1 MIFRT
6 ATLTDQFDLNTVCR
20 GDGYLFVRD
29 GVGVAGRDAL
39 QTVSEREAM
48 TFLQSLRPSRLSD
61 SSIANSGPI
70 LFSLVPFSPSQP
82 AEFILPRIVFRKTQD
97 QVPTITLIGDSEDDL
112 TDDKLDQAVAVAI
125 NASPPRPHR
134 NSYRVAPKTAVGH

>member
-39 QTVSEREAM
+39 RSISESEAM
-48 TFLQSLRPSRLSD
+48 TFLQSLTPSRLSD
-61 SSIANSGPI
+61 STITDNGPI

-97 QVPTITLIGDSEDDL
+97 QAPTVTLIGES
-112 TDDKLDQAVAVAI
+112 
-125 NASPPRPHR
+125 
-134 NSYRVAPKTAVGH
+134 